1 MATGVQSPV
10 AIFCF
15 YCYIR
20 GMKFAILTGNIGS
33 GKSTVAAE
41 LRKLGYPVID
51 SDRLAKDVYLSDPG
65 VRGAIFSLFGP
76 DALDPIIGL
85 SAKMRKLAL
94 EDMTVYRW
102 LERIVERPMDDALD
116 SIFWKLPH
124 TRGFN
129 IDGHTKDIA
138 FIETAVMSDWIFGG
152 TAMTRARDHEYTFKI
167 WTLRTEDR
175 IDRVVERYRKKNN
188 LQTEP
193 YGFVIYADEV
203 YEGNRKL
210 LETYRDMAVRT
221 DRLQDR
227 VNNTWY
233 DGNTGHPDPMEM
245 LNESEGQPARIAS
258 EIDLIVSK

>member
-1 MATGVQSPV
+1 
-10 AIFCF
+10 
-15 YCYIR
+15 
-20 GMKFAILTGNIGS
+20 MKFAILTGNIGS

-51 SDRLAKDVYLSDPG
+51 SDRLMKDIYLTDPG

-76 DALDPIIGL
+76 DALDPINGL
-85 SAKMRKLAL
+85 SANMRRLAL

-102 LERIVERPMDDALD
+102 LERITCNPMDRALE
-116 SIFWKLPH
+116 SIFWNLPYP
-124 TRGFN
+124 GGSKVN
-129 IDGHTKDIA
+129 GHAMGIA

-167 WTLRTEDR
+167 WTLKTEDR
-175 IDRVVERYRKKNN
+175 IDRVVEQYRKENR

-193 YGFVIYADEV
+193 YGFAQYPKEV
-203 YEGNRKL
+203 YENNKRL
-210 LETYRDMAVRT
+210 LDAYRDMAART
-221 DRLQDR
+221 DRLQDI

-233 DGNTGHPDPMEM
+233 DENKGYPDPMEM
-245 LNESEGQPARIAS
+245 LNESEDQPARIAS